1 MKEKTKEYE
10 YILPGKNN
18 EKHIHKTN
26 LQSMIIIGANGSGKS
41 RLGAWIEKN
50 MANKTHR
57 ISAQRALMLGEYITQ
72 KSYEQAT
79 NLLTYGRD
87 DINNS
92 NTDTIPHDAKWTWK
106 YPNMD
111 YTTALLNDY
120 EDTMAALIAL
130 NTRQEARFVENC
142 RQREKNNESHE
153 KVPEMVIDKL
163 KRIWSEI
170 FPHRNINIDDNK
182 ITCTLKKGD
191 KNDNYKGSEMSDGE
205 RVGLY
210 LIAQCLSLPEN
221 KIIIIDEPEIH
232 LHRSIMNRLWSAI
245 EAERKDCF
253 FVYITHDTQFASN
266 HRDSKKIWVKEYDG
280 DKWEYQPI
288 EDNNL
293 PQQLLMDVLGSRKPV
308 LFVEG
313 TSTSY
318 DIKLYSMLYKDFY
331 VVPCGSCDAV
341 IKQTKAMNN
350 HKELHNF
357 QCFGIIDRDTRSEH
371 EIDSFKKDNI
381 FTLNVAEVENL
392 FLTEEILQVVREI
405 TQKDEQ
411 CIDEVKKYIN
421 NRFKEEMEK
430 QIDDFL
436 KSEIKFELSKIDID
450 FTSEGRE
457 CADTKLKEQVNNI
470 LKKCF
475 NNDIENKFKK
485 LLENGDYKEI
495 LKVFNCKGLSNS
507 IGHYLGLDNKSYKD
521 FIIGQLY
528 TDRAEQI
535 VDALHPYLPE
545 KISINTSI

>member
-1 MKEKTKEYE
+1 MKEEVKEYE
-10 YILPGKNN
+10 YILPDKNN
-18 EKHIHKTN
+18 KKHTHKTE

-57 ISAQRALMLGEYITQ
+57 ISAQRALMLGEYVTP

-87 DINNS
+87 DINDS
-92 NTDTIPHDAKWTWK
+92 NTDTTPHDAKWIWK

-142 RQREKNNESHE
+142 RQRDKNNESYE

-170 FPHRNINIDDNK
+170 FPHRNININDNK
-182 ITCTLKKGD
+182 ITCTLKKGNQ
-191 KNDNYKGSEMSDGE
+191 KNTYKGSEMSDGE
-205 RVGLY
+205 RVALY

-280 DKWEYQPI
+280 DKWEYQFI

-293 PQQLLMDVLGSRKPV
+293 PQQLLLDVLGSRKPV

-318 DIKLYSMLYKDFY
+318 DTKLYSMLYKDFY
-331 VVPCGSCDAV
+331 VVPCGSCDSV
-341 IKQTKAMNN
+341 INNTKAMNR
-350 HKELHNF
+350 HACLHNF
-357 QCFGIIDRDTRSEH
+357 KCYGIIDRDTRSEH
-371 EIDSFKKDNI
+371 EIKSFK
-381 FTLNVAEVENL
+381 
-392 FLTEEILQVVREI
+392 
-405 TQKDEQ
+405 
-411 CIDEVKKYIN
+411 
-421 NRFKEEMEK
+421 EK
-430 QIDDFL
+430 
-436 KSEIKFELSKIDID
+436 
-450 FTSEGRE
+450 
-457 CADTKLKEQVNNI
+457 NI
-470 LKKCF
+470 L
-475 NNDIENKFKK
+475 
-485 LLENGDYKEI
+485 
-495 LKVFNCKGLSNS
+495 
-507 IGHYLGLDNKSYKD
+507 H
-521 FIIGQLY
+521 
-528 TDRAEQI
+528 
-535 VDALHPYLPE
+535 
-545 KISINTSI
+545 